1 MKKFVAYPIHKVI
14 KGLIKNM
21 HAQNRTI
28 FVYFTIYTITAA
40 VYPLFAI
47 MLPKFLIE
55 ELSMGGSAKVRNI
68 ILIVSM
74 YFVLTA
80 IFGFVKAYSHDYA
93 YPRIT
98 RLRIDYIRDM
108 YDKLLSVDYK
118 YMEDASFFEVNNKA
132 FEAVSSNNNGIE
144 GVYYKL
150 FESFAVLL
158 TSIVLVVF
166 IGGLNIFV
174 LLAHILNVFCVMWIN
189 RKVHNYHY
197 EKRKE
202 LSHAERRNRYYY
214 NTTHDFGFGKDIRIH
229 NLKDRILR
237 NYDEEIKAYIGI
249 HRIIRNKEFLI
260 GFAGLAALLISD
272 AATYG
277 ILVVKALNGM
287 PIADFLMYLSAIVSL
302 SMMLKTLIDNTSFI
316 INEGQYV
323 HDFYEFMDKDLGVKG
338 GERKAVVENTLEIEL
353 RNVSFKYPNTDN
365 YIFKNLNL
373 KIRKGEKLAV
383 VGINGAGKSTLVKL
397 ITGLFDVTEG
407 EILINGIPIGEFDKK
422 ELYSMFSVVPE
433 AF

>member
-1 MKKFVAYPIHKVI
+1 
-14 KGLIKNM
+14 
-21 HAQNRTI
+21 
-28 FVYFTIYTITAA
+28 
-40 VYPLFAI
+40 
-47 MLPKFLIE
+47 
-55 ELSMGGSAKVRNI
+55 
-68 ILIVSM
+68 
-74 YFVLTA
+74 
-80 IFGFVKAYSHDYA
+80 
-93 YPRIT
+93 
-98 RLRIDYIRDM
+98 
-108 YDKLLSVDYK
+108 
-118 YMEDASFFEVNNKA
+118 
-132 FEAVSSNNNGIE
+132 
-144 GVYYKL
+144 
-150 FESFAVLL
+150 
-158 TSIVLVVF
+158 
-166 IGGLNIFV
+166 
-174 LLAHILNVFCVMWIN
+174 
-189 RKVHNYHY
+189 
-197 EKRKE
+197 
-202 LSHAERRNRYYY
+202 
-214 NTTHDFGFGKDIRIH
+214 
-229 NLKDRILR
+229 
-237 NYDEEIKAYIGI
+237 
-249 HRIIRNKEFLI
+249 
-260 GFAGLAALLISD
+260 
-272 AATYG
+272 
-277 ILVVKALNGM
+277 M

>member
-144 GVYYKL
+144 GVYHKL

-237 NYDEEIKAYIGI
+237 NYDDEIKAYIGI

-323 HDFYEFMDKDLGVKG
+323 HDFMSLWTRIWELKVEKG
-338 GERKAVVENTLEIEL
+338 RLLSKTL
-353 RNVSFKYPNTDN
+353 
-365 YIFKNLNL
+365 L
-373 KIRKGEKLAV
+373 K
-383 VGINGAGKSTLVKL
+383 
-397 ITGLFDVTEG
+397 
-407 EILINGIPIGEFDKK
+407 
-422 ELYSMFSVVPE
+422 
-433 AF
+433 